1 MKENNCFYT
10 LAESPK
16 EIVSCKDARYFI
28 HKRDWGWVKGTK
40 AGKLKV
46 FFIDIDDNEAHIEE
60 VPPEFLALD
69 DSWAKY
75 ETSVNFTIHGQFFT
89 SELAWRA
96 HKRMFTWDMYVWRLP
111 VSEWLPARDV
121 PQTREILENYFPL
134 KTGDTGPTGGIIIKC
149 DNTPREPGYHCVEA
163 APVDAGWAAWQ
174 DAQRLCGEFSHNGID
189 GWRLPTSEELN
200 IFAHT
205 ARARLRA
212 QNVLQTTGTV
222 LNWSSARSGE
232 TAIAVVTQENEDNY
246 LYPYTYTLGGS
257 SGGYYKS
264 SNGPYRGHEKE
275 LPVTHCYPVRL
286 VRDFYAKRIV
296 KE

>member
-1 MKENNCFYT
+1 MKENNRFYT

-89 SELAWRA
+89 GELAWRA

-134 KTGDTGPTGGIIIKC
+134 KTGDTGPAGGIIIKC
-149 DNTPREPGYHCVEA
+149 DNTSEPGYHCVEA
-163 APVDAGWAAWQ
+163 APFDAGWATWH
-174 DAQRLCGEFSHNGID
+174 DAQRLCGEFSHIGIS
-189 GWRLPTSEELN
+189 GWRLPTVDELR
-200 IFAHT
+200 IFAS
-205 ARARLRA
+205 ALRARLRA
-212 QNVLQTTGTV
+212 QNVLQTTETV

-232 TAIAVVTQENEDNY
+232 TAVAVVTQENEDFY
-246 LYPYTYTLGGS
+246 QYQFPYTLGGS

-275 LPVTHCYPVRL
+275 LPVTHCYPVRP

>member
-1 MKENNCFYT
+1 MKENNRFYT

-16 EIVSCKDARYFI
+16 EIVSCKDSRFMI
-28 HKRDWGWVKGTK
+28 QKRDWGWVKAK

-96 HKRMFTWDMYVWRLP
+96 HKCLFTWDMYVWRLP

-121 PQTREILENYFPL
+121 QVTREILENYFPL
-134 KTGDTGPTGGIIIKC
+134 KAGDTGPTGGIIIKC
-149 DNTPREPGYHCVEA
+149 DNTPHEPGYHCVEA
-163 APVDAGWAAWQ
+163 APFDAGWATWH
-174 DAQRLCGEFSHNGID
+174 DAQRLCNGFSHNGIS
-189 GWRLPTSEELN
+189 GWRLPSVEELR
-200 IFAHT
+200 IFAST
-205 ARARLRA
+205 LRARLRA
-212 QNVLQTTGTV
+212 QNVLQTTETV
-222 LNWSSARSGE
+222 LNWSNARNEE
-232 TAIAVVTQENEDNY
+232 TAIAVVTQENEDFY
-246 LYPYTYTLGGS
+246 QYQFPYTLGGS

-275 LPVTHCYPVRL
+275 LPVTHCYPVRP